1 MTATTKNAVWQ
12 DLIDIERLVR
22 YYSLLSTRYHTRH
35 RWILGAILV
44 GTMVGVASIRESSI
58 AWVGPSIVALAVL
71 FENHDRTRERA
82 VVSDVLAQQY
92 SLAMSD
98 WAALWNEMNAEAL
111 SEEDVL
117 AKKREL
123 MNRIERTLGGLD
135 ERLALGA
142 NGDVRLNEQAADQTK
157 LDLESRYATA

>member
-1 MTATTKNAVWQ
+1 MTAATKNAVWQ
-12 DLIDIERLVR
+12 DLIEIDRLVR

-35 RWILGAILV
+35 RWTLGAILV
-44 GTMVGVASIRESSI
+44 GTLVGVAAIGESSI
-58 AWVGPSIVALAVL
+58 AWVGPLIVALAVI

-92 SLAMSD
+92 RLAMSD
-98 WAALWNEMNAEAL
+98 WTALWDEMNADAM

-123 MNRIERTLGGLD
+123 MNRIERALGGLD
-135 ERLALGA
+135 DRLALGA
-142 NGDVRLNEQAADQTK
+142 TGDVQVNEQAADQTK
-157 LDLESRYATA
+157 LDLESRYAAA